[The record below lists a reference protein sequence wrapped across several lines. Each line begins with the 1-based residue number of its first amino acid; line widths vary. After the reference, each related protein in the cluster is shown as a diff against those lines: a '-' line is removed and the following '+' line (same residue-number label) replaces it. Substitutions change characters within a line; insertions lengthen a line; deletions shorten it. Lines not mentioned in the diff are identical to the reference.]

1 MGKHKYYVIW
11 KGRETGIFDNWSA
24 CKASIDKYEGAQY
37 KSFVTEEEAKNAF
50 KMEYWKV
57 IQKIGNGPSIVV
69 SEEVKN
75 IITPSIC
82 VDAAC
87 SGNPGDMEYRGVD
100 IASGKEIFH
109 SKVFK
114 EGTNNIGEFLA
125 IVHGL
130 SLLKLKGYKHA
141 IYSDSATAIS
151 WIKSKKC
158 NTKLPKSANNAELF
172 DLIERAEKW
181 LANNTYDNIIFK
193 WDTNKLGEIPADFG
207 RK

>member
-1 MGKHKYYVIW
+1 MGKHKYYVVW

-82 VDAAC
+82 VDEAC

-100 IASGKEIFH
+100 KASGKETF
-109 SKVFK
+109 
-114 EGTNNIGEFLA
+114 N
-125 IVHGL
+125 
-130 SLLKLKGYKHA
+130 
-141 IYSDSATAIS
+141 
-151 WIKSKKC
+151 
-158 NTKLPKSANNAELF
+158 
-172 DLIERAEKW
+172 
-181 LANNTYDNIIFK
+181 
-193 WDTNKLGEIPADFG
+193 
-207 RK
+207 

>member
-1 MGKHKYYVIW
+1 MGKHKYYVVW

-130 SLLKLKGYKHA
+130 SLLKLKILLCY
-141 IYSDSATAIS
+141 
-151 WIKSKKC
+151 
-158 NTKLPKSANNAELF
+158 
-172 DLIERAEKW
+172 
-181 LANNTYDNIIFK
+181 
-193 WDTNKLGEIPADFG
+193 
-207 RK
+207 